1 MLQMGDWQQASG
13 LYKHMVLYP
22 PQILGGTLPA
32 CVMPGFE
39 PDFYVPLAYQAYRL
53 RVTFNSGYFARID
66 ERKGREYCQELHAQ
80 IQAGEFAL
88 DTIYV
93 IHSGYWDLVRSHL
106 QKLVCGQANQYIA
119 CISAQNHDTF
129 RNFLEQQKIE

>member
-1 MLQMGDWQQASG
+1 MYLWPIKRID
-13 LYKHMVLYP
+13 
-22 PQILGGTLPA
+22 
-32 CVMPGFE
+32 C
-39 PDFYVPLAYQAYRL
+39 

-66 ERKGREYCQELHAQ
+66 ENKGRKYCQELHAQ

-93 IHSGYWDLVRSHL
+93 IHSEYWDLFKTHL
-106 QKLVCGQANQYIA
+106 QKLVCGQVNQNIA
-119 CISAQNHDTF
+119 CISAQNHDAF